1 MTKKIVKSILSI
13 LMIVGFVWLCQAVK
27 FGWHGWTTLN
37 PDYPRDPEGKIQTE
51 CKDGTYYDTDLWNCI
66 SIKPKEEDTIII
78 RLLGV
83 FWLDNS
89 RNKDLKFID
98 YVRAIINIAL
108 WLVTFIALIMS
119 IYTFYLMFF
128 TENEAWIKK
137 AKWNLV
143 GIFIALAIIW
153 LAWLIVSFIFR
164 RYQKERKENEETIW
178 NTAINASFNYIHE
191 TDNNLIYLNTL
202 G

>member
-1 MTKKIVKSILSI
+1 MTKKIIKSISSV
-13 LMIVGFVWLCQAVK
+13 LMIVWFIWLCQAVK
-27 FGWHGWTTLN
+27 FGWQGWATLSSEFPYD
-37 PDYPRDPEGKIQTE
+37 PDEVIQTE
-51 CKDGTYYDTDLWNCI
+51 CEGSTDLWNCT
-66 SIKPKEEDTIII
+66 SVKEDEKKWWDETIIR
-78 RLLGV
+78 RLLEV
-83 FWLDNS
+83 FGLKKDKN
-89 RNKDLKFID
+89 NDLKFID
-98 YVRAIINIAL
+98 YARAIINIAL

-119 IYTFYLMFF
+119 LYTFYLMFF

-164 RYQKERKENEETIW
+164 RYQKKWKENEGTIW